1 MKFNFIQSLDFAS
14 LLIITSS
21 VFIFIAL
28 FTSHKEKFKTF
39 FILRLLVLCLLLLYL
54 FNPVIKYST
63 NKYSELPWALFFD
76 NSSSIKFHKSPSL
89 NSINLG
95 IDNFLDQLY
104 SKNISFISHSFDTEV
119 KSLKGKL
126 SGSGQTTNIGNI
138 AEYISQNKNKLAGAV
153 IISDGIPTEGVEP
166 SLAFL
171 NSGLPIHTIGIGN
184 KSSLIDIFINSIE
197 SPTVAIKND
206 RINISA
212 EIQSIG
218 EINDRF
224 SVSLYDDSRLIAS
237 KYVELYGL
245 GSKSIV
251 NFQFQ
256 PKSLGRQKY
265 KIQVSSVSDE
275 VNISNNKQNFDV
287 LILKEKYTVALF
299 TGSPNKNTSIIKKTL
314 KNNNRIEVDHYI
326 KIFSNKFSTPI
337 KNFWETSYD
346 LILFENYPIEPLSP
360 NFIRI
365 LAKKIISQQ
374 SGIMIL
380 AGPNQNNKSL
390 EGLSIIA
397 GFQIQNEK
405 TADGDYNYWEF
416 SDNVPD
422 SENLPPLS
430 RKFSIT
436 SIDNNTSDIAIYE
449 SGWTLLARNINRK
462 IRSVIFTSPDIN
474 KLFFYKNELTVFSKI
489 FSESIN
495 WLLRSGVSSENFF
508 RLNRDYF
515 QQGEMAYL
523 SGTKVGHED
532 DSLGFYVDVYKENKF
547 ILSTNFDMNMEKSIW
562 EARFR
567 TPNPGRYSYNVHS
580 KHNKEIVQ
588 STSFN
593 VLDSQIETSQVF
605 LNEKLLKE
613 ISASNKGKYFNW
625 NNREF
630 IFGEMPQ
637 KGKQEIKANVII
649 FKDSI
654 QLLLLILIFI
664 CTEWVLRKKRGLL

>member
-14 LLIITSS
+14 LLIIASS

-28 FTSHKEKFKTF
+28 FTSYKEKFKTS
-39 FILRLLVLCLLLLYL
+39 FILRLLVLCLMLLYL

-63 NKYSELPWALFFD
+63 NKYSELTWALFFD

-95 IDNFLDQLY
+95 IDNFLDKLY
-104 SKNISFISHSFDTEV
+104 SKNISFTSHSFDTEV
-119 KSLKGKL
+119 KSLKNKL

-245 GSKSIV
+245 GSKSVV

-265 KIQVSSVSDE
+265 KIQVSSISDE

-390 EGLSIIA
+390 EGLSALA

-405 TADGDYNYWEF
+405 TADDDYNYWEF

-462 IRSVIFTSPDIN
+462 IRSVVFTSPDIN
-474 KLFFYKNELTVFSKI
+474 
-489 FSESIN
+489 
-495 WLLRSGVSSENFF
+495 
-508 RLNRDYF
+508 
-515 QQGEMAYL
+515 
-523 SGTKVGHED
+523 
-532 DSLGFYVDVYKENKF
+532 
-547 ILSTNFDMNMEKSIW
+547 
-562 EARFR
+562 
-567 TPNPGRYSYNVHS
+567 
-580 KHNKEIVQ
+580 
-588 STSFN
+588 
-593 VLDSQIETSQVF
+593 
-605 LNEKLLKE
+605 
-613 ISASNKGKYFNW
+613 
-625 NNREF
+625 
-630 IFGEMPQ
+630 
-637 KGKQEIKANVII
+637 
-649 FKDSI
+649 
-654 QLLLLILIFI
+654 
-664 CTEWVLRKKRGLL
+664 